1 MILTE
6 KENKVKK
13 TNKQTNKQTKK
24 ERKNMPVKM
33 WGPVVKTMTSHTE
46 LFSDKFRQSHD
57 SNFVSRRSI

>member
-33 WGPVVKTMTSHTE
+33 
-46 LFSDKFRQSHD
+46 
-57 SNFVSRRSI
+57 